1 MDLHNGWNYDG
12 AGFRNSFCGSSGGI
26 KIMFKSILVGAALFA
41 APAMAQTME
50 PENALMGIVRME
62 TAEQFCGLPHR
73 RDLLREL
80 LMVVLPHVKL
90 STDEFTDSVRR
101 AAKDMGEGL
110 QQTGSLP
117 GFCASVGEI
126 YGRYGR

>member
-1 MDLHNGWNYDG
+1 MPIF
-12 AGFRNSFCGSSGGI
+12 A
-26 KIMFKSILVGAALFA
+26 KSILVGAALFA
-41 APAMAQTME
+41 APAMAQAME
-50 PENALMGIVRME
+50 PERALMGIARME

-90 STDEFTDSVRR
+90 STYEFTDSVRR

-110 QQTGSLP
+110 QATGSLP
-117 GFCASVGEI
+117 GFCASVGGI